1 MRETHRCL
9 TCGWTTS
16 GDSLEDGLVMMNY
29 GSNIVD
35 SALMETS
42 LDDEGM

>member
-1 MRETHRCL
+1 MSYMW
-9 TCGWTTS
+9 WTTS